1 MGKNT
6 DPTHDEPQPADMTF
20 WEHLD
25 VLRGSIVRMLVAT
38 AACAAV
44 AFIFKEALFDAVLA
58 PSKSDFIT
66 YRILAWIAS
75 LAGASD
81 MPDVTVKLVNTGLAT
96 QFSVHIRTA
105 LWAGLLAASPY
116 VIYLLFRFV
125 APALYAEE
133 RKYTIG
139 VVGSGYVLFLV
150 GIAVNY
156 FLIFPLTFRFLGT
169 YQVSD
174 EVENLIS
181 LSSYMDTL
189 LTMCLALGVVFEVP
203 VVCWLLARI
212 GILTAAKMQHYRK
225 HAVVAIM
232 VVAAIITPTSDILTL
247 TLVALPIWLLYEA
260 SIVLVRLTVK
270 AKRDAA

>member
-6 DPTHDEPQPADMTF
+6 DPTHGEPQAADMTF

-25 VLRGSIVRMLVAT
+25 VLRGSIVRMLIAT
-38 AACAAV
+38 AACAVV
-44 AFIFKEALFDAVLA
+44 AFLFKEALFDAVLA
-58 PSKSDFIT
+58 PSKSGFVT
-66 YRILAWIAS
+66 YRLLAEAS
-75 LAGASD
+75 ALVGGEGV
-81 MPDVTVKLVNTGLAT
+81 PDLTVRLVNTGLAT
-96 QFSVHIRTA
+96 QFSVHVRTA

-133 RKYTIG
+133 RKYTVG
-139 VVGSGYVLFLV
+139 VVGSGYALFLV

-169 YQVSD
+169 YQVSQ

-189 LTMCLALGVVFEVP
+189 LSMSLAMGAVFEVP
-203 VVCWLLARI
+203 VVCWLLARV
-212 GILTAAKMQHYRK
+212 GVLTAAKMQRYRK
-225 HAVVAIM
+225 HAVVVIL
-232 VVAAIITPTSDILTL
+232 VVAAIITPTSDVLTL

-270 AKRDAA
+270 VKR